1 MTIIFWLVIIG
12 MAMLSIAILFLPILA
27 NKHKIESS
35 HDELNASLFEN
46 RLEEL
51 TKECD
56 GLSEDDENY
65 QSLKSEL
72 KRSLLE
78 DIPASN
84 DMENTSFETTATSR
98 KKYFWLFFPI
108 IAIVFYGLIGY
119 QGKVQHWF
127 QINQDFKSIVHNFID
142 GKIEFPEE
150 IKKDLPGFMAVMQAE
165 LEQIPAHSKG
175 WHILGVMYLH
185 LEQVSDAT
193 YALKMANSLN
203 PGQHQIMFDL
213 AQALISNDNGN
224 LSPYSK
230 SLLQKIINQDH
241 KNERALSLYGISSYN
256 SGDFHESVQAFKHLL
271 LLTEKDSKKASIIK
285 RTIANAEAKIKQS
298 KQIVSKT
305 VPTKDNVSIKLSID
319 IKQSLREKIKPN
331 DTIFVFAKAI
341 NGSRIPLAAVKQ
353 TVTTFPITVVLNDS
367 TSMSPQ
373 FVLSSVD
380 QVSVS
385 ARISS
390 SGNAMAQ
397 SGDLQGSLQ
406 NVEVKNGEQSYQ
418 LLIESVVP

>member
-1 MTIIFWLVIIG
+1 
-12 MAMLSIAILFLPILA
+12 
-27 NKHKIESS
+27 
-35 HDELNASLFEN
+35 
-46 RLEEL
+46 
-51 TKECD
+51 
-56 GLSEDDENY
+56 
-65 QSLKSEL
+65 
-72 KRSLLE
+72 
-78 DIPASN
+78 
-84 DMENTSFETTATSR
+84 
-98 KKYFWLFFPI
+98 
-108 IAIVFYGLIGY
+108 
-119 QGKVQHWF
+119 
-127 QINQDFKSIVHNFID
+127 
-142 GKIEFPEE
+142 
-150 IKKDLPGFMAVMQAE
+150 
-165 LEQIPAHSKG
+165 
-175 WHILGVMYLH
+175 
-185 LEQVSDAT
+185 
-193 YALKMANSLN
+193 MANSLN